1 MELTIPPIIPN
12 TIKIITREEI
22 MMPTTVART
31 YLKNDFIYFEFVVT
45 AFVTVRCLNLSGVT
59 KIFKNQI
66 KI

>member
-1 MELTIPPIIPN
+1 
-12 TIKIITREEI
+12 